1 MAGKTGVHMAAS
13 LGSYIVWSI
22 VTGYFVTVIWYLA
35 ATMED
40 KRDKQQH

>member
-1 MAGKTGVHMAAS
+1 MAGKTGLHMAAS

-22 VTGYFVTVIWYLA
+22 VTGYFVTVICYLA

>member
-1 MAGKTGVHMAAS
+1 MAGKTGVPMAAS
-13 LGSYIVWSI
+13 LGNYIVWAI
-22 VTGYFVTVIWYLA
+22 VTGYFVTVICYLA

>member
-40 KRDKQQH
+40 ERDKQQY

>member
-1 MAGKTGVHMAAS
+1 MAAS
-13 LGSYIVWSI
+13 LGSYIVWAIFTS
-22 VTGYFVTVIWYLA
+22 YFVTVICYLA